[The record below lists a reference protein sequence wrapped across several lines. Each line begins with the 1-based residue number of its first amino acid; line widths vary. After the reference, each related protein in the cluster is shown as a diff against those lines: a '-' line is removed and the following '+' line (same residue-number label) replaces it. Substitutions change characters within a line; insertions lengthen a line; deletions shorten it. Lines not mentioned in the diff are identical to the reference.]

1 MQPAPQQHL
10 AARIKLLKNKSKS
23 VGEISPVT
31 TPKHGRKPMWQLSLR
46 GSSKNGITDSESSG
60 TDSPILLSQTN
71 TPSPSPASS
80 FSTLPA
86 LTHTATSVTVP
97 RVTVTTSETSE
108 SHTHQSEETINN
120 SKLSESDLVSN
131 QNSTSSNDSIFV
143 DATDGNPE
151 YSNSNLN
158 SDSTSVMYDDIARL
172 SNSNTSDT
180 ESEVHQKKKPRSPSV
195 VGLSDRFSM
204 ELMVDEDG
212 MVSGLRESGAG
223 SKEDGLTSPMVPEDM
238 KGISTLNQVLGTV
251 HIHPT
256 RIGLWRL
263 QAGERV
269 NSVENTA
276 PLVCHHSM
284 CMN

>member
-23 VGEISPVT
+23 VGEVSPVT
-31 TPKHGRKPMWQLSLR
+31 TPRQGRKPVWQLSLR

-80 FSTLPA
+80 FLALPA
-86 LTHTATSVTVP
+86 LIHSATSVIVP
-97 RVTVTTSETSE
+97 RVTVTTSE
-108 SHTHQSEETINN
+108 SHTHQSEETT
-120 SKLSESDLVSN
+120 ESDFVSN
-131 QNSTSSNDSIFV
+131 QNGTSSNDSIFV

-158 SDSTSVMYDDIARL
+158 SDSTSVVYDEIA

-195 VGLSDRFSM
+195 VGLSDRISM
-204 ELMVDEDG
+204 EMMVDENG
-212 MVSGLRESGAG
+212 MVSGLRERGPG
-223 SKEDGLTSPMVPEDM
+223 SKEADLTSPMVPEEM
-238 KGISTLNQVLGTV
+238 KGISTLNQVLGSV

-269 NSVENTA
+269 
-276 PLVCHHSM
+276 H
-284 CMN
+284 

>member
-31 TPKHGRKPMWQLSLR
+31 TPKHGRKPVWQLSLR

-60 TDSPILLSQTN
+60 TDSPILLSQNN

-86 LTHTATSVTVP
+86 LTNTATSGTIP

-108 SHTHQSEETINN
+108 SHTHQSEETIKN
-120 SKLSESDLVSN
+120 SKSFDSDLISSN
-131 QNSTSSNDSIFV
+131 SSNDGIFV
-143 DATDGNPE
+143 DAPDGDPNE

-158 SDSTSVMYDDIARL
+158 SDSTSVVYDDIAKF

-212 MVSGLRESGAG
+212 MVRERGAE
-223 SKEDGLTSPMVPEDM
+223 SREDGLMSPMMPEEM
-238 KGISTLNQVLGTV
+238 KGISALNQILGTV

-263 QAGERV
+263 QAG
-269 NSVENTA
+269 
-276 PLVCHHSM
+276 
-284 CMN
+284 